1 MDGRRSA
8 AIFGSKCHRRKG
20 ISSRRPRGDSL
31 FRLNID
37 FTGFNPFL
45 YVRVQFSAHQLP
57 QLDVVAS
64 FYKLRYRVSR
74 TSQWAS
80 VSSQSKLAGDRV
92 SMQWWLDVVLCSVSA
107 RRTRCPAKRNTSAA
121 RSGIHAVAYTV
132 HNATLLPVQLI
143 VLQSRP
149 ADDCAVCLSF
159 VRLSLCPTPK
169 WKKISS
175 VHNKL
180 HVQLVGNFWGIKS
193 NKATGHRYIG
203 VFRQVYK
210 ALSLRLAF
218 SFPFLYSP
226 SLELPSFA
234 LLYPT
239 R

>member
-1 MDGRRSA
+1 
-8 AIFGSKCHRRKG
+8 
-20 ISSRRPRGDSL
+20 
-31 FRLNID
+31 
-37 FTGFNPFL
+37 
-45 YVRVQFSAHQLP
+45 
-57 QLDVVAS
+57 
-64 FYKLRYRVSR
+64 
-74 TSQWAS
+74 
-80 VSSQSKLAGDRV
+80 
-92 SMQWWLDVVLCSVSA
+92 MQYSVSA

-121 RSGIHAVAYTV
+121 RSGIHAVAYIV
-132 HNATLLPVQLI
+132 PNATLLPVQLI

-149 ADDCAVCLSF
+149 AGDCAVCPSF

-169 WKKISS
+169 WKKISR

-180 HVQLVGNFWGIKS
+180 HVQLVGNIWGIKS

-210 ALSLRLAF
+210 ALSPRLAF

>member
-1 MDGRRSA
+1 VCR
-8 AIFGSKCHRRKG
+8 C
-20 ISSRRPRGDSL
+20 
-31 FRLNID
+31 
-37 FTGFNPFL
+37 
-45 YVRVQFSAHQLP
+45 
-57 QLDVVAS
+57 
-64 FYKLRYRVSR
+64 
-74 TSQWAS
+74 S
-80 VSSQSKLAGDRV
+80 V
-92 SMQWWLDVVLCSVSA
+92 WLDGVLYSVSA

>member
-1 MDGRRSA
+1 VYL
-8 AIFGSKCHRRKG
+8 
-20 ISSRRPRGDSL
+20 RG
-31 FRLNID
+31 
-37 FTGFNPFL
+37 
-45 YVRVQFSAHQLP
+45 A
-57 QLDVVAS
+57 
-64 FYKLRYRVSR
+64 
-74 TSQWAS
+74 
-80 VSSQSKLAGDRV
+80 
-92 SMQWWLDVVLCSVSA
+92 
-107 RRTRCPAKRNTSAA
+107 
-121 RSGIHAVAYTV
+121 HAVQPSAT
-132 HNATLLPVQLI
+132 HQPLAREFTLLRILCTTTLLPVQLI

-169 WKKISS
+169 WKKISR

-210 ALSLRLAF
+210 SLSLRLAF

-239 R
+239 RWPYLHSPSVIIGSMNPRYSLHT